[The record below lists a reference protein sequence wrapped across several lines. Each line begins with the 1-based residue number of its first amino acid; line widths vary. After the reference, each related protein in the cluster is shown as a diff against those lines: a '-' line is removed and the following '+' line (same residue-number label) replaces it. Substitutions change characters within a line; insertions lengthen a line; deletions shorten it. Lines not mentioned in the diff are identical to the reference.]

1 MNRKT
6 VLFIVI
12 GICFITIPFFPF
24 QTEVISPFAQIPFE
38 LISGYIVFSVPSE
51 SSGSLSLLLDTGC
64 QTTTLGEDVLEKA
77 NREQTII
84 LLLGTRKL
92 KIENFHIRP
101 RTAPSKALGQ
111 KIDGV
116 IGNDILHRYTVRID
130 YKNRLLSLFDSE
142 ELIIYPNGDDVRIE
156 VNSLVSSVSLAI
168 TFPGGQ
174 HVEGDFMIDTGA
186 PINVLV
192 NSPFAEK
199 HGLNSFL
206 ELKTEKEFKTQ
217 AAVQTAAPFLAK
229 SLRIGQFECDDME
242 IYISTS
248 KKGLFAVTKYAGI
261 VGNKFFQNF
270 NVIFDYK
277 RKRLHLEKY

>member
-142 ELIIYPNGDDVRIE
+142 DLISYSAGDSVGIE
-156 VNSLVSSVSLAI
+156 VNALVSCVSLAI

-186 PINVLV
+186 PINVV
-192 NSPFAEK
+192 INSPVAAK
-199 HGLNSFL
+199 NGLYAI
-206 ELKTEKEFKTQ
+206 LKKSKDREFRTQ
-217 AAVQTAAPFLAK
+217 ADVQTAASVRAEFVM
-229 SLRIGQFECDDME
+229 IGKFGCSDLE

-248 KKGLFAVTKYAGI
+248 KRGLFAVSKYAGI